1 VASETTTP
9 EISHLLRPVDRG
21 RDHVRGGNAPSGVI
35 TLVIYSD
42 YLCPYCQRL
51 RGVIARLRKVLSDRL
66 AYVFRHFP
74 NERAH
79 PGAEF
84 MSRAAEAAGKQDRF
98 WEMHDWLYDHARPLT
113 PEHVMSF
120 GRELGLDMDRFTHDL
135 DSDDTKAH
143 VNDDQEEAKRNGV
156 TGTPTFFIDGLR
168 YDGAWDFNSMLEA
181 LERPVAAQIH
191 RSARAFANLPASGGI
206 VLILAAVLALIC
218 ANTPLAP
225 YYRAFVETPIGIG
238 AQGSIF
244 SLTVANWFSE
254 GLLAIFF
261 LLVGLEIRRE
271 MTSGALT
278 DPRAAVLPVLAA
290 IGGVFAPTAIY
301 LLLNMGP
308 TAVGWSVPTATDIAF
323 VLGILALLGDRVAP
337 SLRIFIAALAVVDDV
352 LSVLTLAIFYPR
364 DFHIDWLAASAAAVA
379 ALYIL
384 NRARVYAGWPYLAV
398 TCALWFA
405 LHSAGVHGALAGIF
419 LAAFLPTRP
428 APKASFLLAQ
438 AATALSALDYAEAEA
453 EKSGDEKTRG
463 IELEPVWDWA
473 LRNLSAASDRLMSPA
488 ERVERAVA
496 PWSTYLILPL
506 FSFSATGI
514 ALSFDFSSP
523 DAAGVFWGVILGLV
537 IGKPLGIVA
546 VSYAATSLGIA
557 KGPEDVSFR
566 NFVGAACLCGIG
578 DTVALLMA
586 DQAFPHGSDASVAKI
601 GVLTGSILAALLGAV
616 IIRLRARP
624 FARTLTA

>member
-1 VASETTTP
+1 MSGETSAP
-9 EISHLLRPVDRG
+9 EVSRLLRPVDRG
-21 RDHVRGGNAPSGVI
+21 RDHVRGGEAPSGVI
-35 TLVIYSD
+35 TLVVYSD

-51 RGVIARLRKVLSDRL
+51 RGVIARLRKILDGRL

-74 NERAH
+74 NEHAH

-84 MSRAAEAAGKQDRF
+84 MSRAAEAAGKQGRF

-113 PEHVMSF
+113 QAAVTDYA
-120 GRELGLDMDRFTHDL
+120 RELGLDMARFAQDL
-135 DSDDTKAH
+135 ESDDTKAH
-143 VNDDQEEAKRNGV
+143 VADDLEEARRNGV

-168 YDGAWDFNSMLEA
+168 YDGAWDFHSMLEA

-191 RSARAFANLPASGGI
+191 RGARAFANLPASGGI
-206 VLILAAVLALIC
+206 VLIVAAALALIC
-218 ANTPLAP
+218 ANSPLAP
-225 YYRAFVETPIGIG
+225 YYHAFVQMPVGIG
-238 AQGSIF
+238 TQGSVF
-244 SLTVANWFSE
+244 SLTVADWFSE

-290 IGGVFAPTAIY
+290 IGGVLAPAAIY
-301 LLLNMGP
+301 LALNRGP
-308 TAVGWSVPTATDIAF
+308 TAVGWAVPTATDIAF
-323 VLGILALLGDRVAP
+323 VLGILALLGDKVP
-337 SLRIFIAALAVVDDV
+337 TSLRIFIAALAVVDDV
-352 LSVLTLAIFYPR
+352 LSVLTLAFFYPR
-364 DFHIDWLAASAAAVA
+364 DFHPDWLIASAVA
-379 ALYIL
+379 AGALYAL

-398 TCALWFA
+398 TVVLWFA
-405 LHSAGVHGALAGIF
+405 LHSAGVHGALAGIV

-428 APKASFLLAQ
+428 APKPSFLLAQ
-438 AATALSALDYAEAEA
+438 AATALAALDHAESEA
-453 EKSGDEKTRG
+453 EKGEDKRN

-514 ALSFDFSSP
+514 ALSFDFSAP
-523 DAAGVFWGVILGLV
+523 DAWPLFLGTFLGLV

-546 VSYAATSLGIA
+546 ASYAATATGLA
-557 KGPEDVSFR
+557 RGPEDTSFR
-566 NFVGAACLCGIG
+566 VFLGAACLCGIG

-586 DQAFPHGSDASVAKI
+586 DQAFAVHADASVAKI
-601 GVLTGSILAALLGAV
+601 AVLAGSLVAAVLGAA
-616 IIRLRARP
+616 IIRFRWQPA
-624 FARTLTA
+624 ARTPA

>member
-1 VASETTTP
+1 VANETNTP
-9 EISHLLRPVDRG
+9 EISRLLRPVDRG
-21 RDHVRGGNAPSGVI
+21 RDHVRGGEATSGVI
-35 TLVIYSD
+35 TLVVYSD

-51 RGVIARLRKVLSDRL
+51 RGVIARLRKVLGDRL

-84 MSRAAEAAGKQDRF
+84 MARAAEAAGKQDRF

-113 PEHVMSF
+113 PDLVMDF
-120 GRELGLDMDRFTHDL
+120 AHERGLDMDQFTRDL
-135 DSDDTKAH
+135 ESDDTKAH
-143 VNDDQEEAKRNGV
+143 VSDDLEEARRNGV

-191 RSARAFANLPASGGI
+191 RGARAFANLPAAGGM

-225 YYRAFVETPIGIG
+225 YYRAFVQMPVGIG
-238 AQGSIF
+238 AQNRIF

-271 MTSGALT
+271 MTIGALT
-278 DPRAAVLPVLAA
+278 DPRAALLPVLAA
-290 IGGVFAPTAIY
+290 VGGVLAPTAIY

-308 TAVGWSVPTATDIAF
+308 TAIGWSVPTATDIAF
-323 VLGILALLGDRVAP
+323 VLGILALLGDRIPP

-364 DFHIDWLAASAAAVA
+364 DFHIDWLIASAAGIA
-379 ALYIL
+379 ALYVL
-384 NRARVYAGWPYLAV
+384 NRARVYASWPYLVV
-398 TCALWFA
+398 TCALWVA

-428 APKASFLLAQ
+428 APKPSFLLAQ
-438 AATALSALDYAEAEA
+438 AATALSALDHAEAEA
-453 EKSGDEKTRG
+453 EKSGDEKTRN

-523 DAAGVFWGVILGLV
+523 DASHVFWGVMLGLV

-546 VSYAATSLGIA
+546 ISYAATALGIA
-557 KGPEDVSFR
+557 KGPDDVSTR
-566 NFVGAACLCGIG
+566 NFIGAACLCGIG

-586 DQAFPHGSDASVAKI
+586 DQAFPHGADASVAKI
-601 GVLTGSILAALLGAV
+601 GVLTGSILAALLGAA
-616 IIRLRARP
+616 IIWLRARP
-624 FARTLTA
+624 FARTLAT